1 MLAELCR
8 AWPDRWDAYVAP
20 AGWIKRTL
28 PDSSLQ
34 SNMTAFELLCGR
46 KPRTSLDSLVPLLNG
61 AAQTTSL
68 DNFVEQR
75 KQNLL
80 EVRKVLEQRQAIR
93 TAARKRVNA
102 TINRSSAG
110 VPAKVG
116 DLVLVREADS
126 TRSREGYGTKLHHE
140 KYTGPWSTTRVL
152 TTGLSVEV
160 KLRGR
165 KTRKRTVATSALKP
179 FTVRPP
185 DLRHSIE
192 DELAQY
198 AWEAD
203 YSNPPSHTDRPPIPM
218 LRTLVERR
226 EATAPTGALIGTP
239 RSPPV
244 RCVASHL
251 ATYLG
256 GCFRGEPWV
265 FTVERAYDID
275 KAE

>member
-8 AWPDRWDAYVAP
+8 AWPDRWDEYVAP

-34 SNMTAFELLCGR
+34 SNMTAFELLFGR
-46 KPRTSLDSLVPLLNG
+46 KPQTSLDSLVPLLNG

-80 EVRKVLEQRQAIR
+80 EVCKVLEQRQVIR

-110 VPAKVG
+110 VPTKVG

-140 KYTGPWSTTRVL
+140 KYTGPW
-152 TTGLSVEV
+152 
-160 KLRGR
+160 KC
-165 KTRKRTVATSALKP
+165 TVATSALKP

-185 DLRHSIE
+185 ELRHSIE

-226 EATAPTGALIGTP
+226 EATAPTGDLIGTP

-256 GCFRGEPWV
+256 GCYRGEPWV
-265 FTVERAYDID
+265 FTVERAYDIN